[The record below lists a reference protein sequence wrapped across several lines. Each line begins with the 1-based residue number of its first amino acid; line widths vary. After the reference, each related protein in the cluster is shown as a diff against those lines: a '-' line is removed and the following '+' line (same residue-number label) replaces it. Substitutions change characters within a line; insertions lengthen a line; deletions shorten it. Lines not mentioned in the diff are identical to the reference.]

1 MKSSIATMRAPD
13 RLRSVNFAPNA
24 ESADTQSAAGS
35 AWLSDPPTV
44 PRLRT
49 AR

>member
-1 MKSSIATMRAPD
+1 VL
-13 RLRSVNFAPNA
+13 LRSVNFAPSA
-24 ESADTQSAAGS
+24 ESAETQSAAGS